1 MRNLLAISALM
12 FGFTG
17 VIDAAQS
24 KAESEVAMA
33 FTKYFDARENQEWD
47 TVAAM
52 ESASGTFNTNSDG
65 SFHKALAKTTA
76 AQWKAS
82 GQAGVLNTYYPEFSE
97 LADGVVYVRFYYEG
111 IAKNGSQASN
121 YRTRVTQNWVKEGG
135 KWVIKTQHYSPAQFG
150 GVHITVA
157 SDFED

>member
-1 MRNLLAISALM
+1 MRNLLVISALI
-12 FGFTG
+12 FGFIG
-17 VIDAAQS
+17 VTDAAQS

-33 FTKYFDARENQEWD
+33 FTKYFDARESQDWD

-65 SFHKALAKTTA
+65 SFHKALAKQTA
-76 AQWKAS
+76 AQWGAS
-82 GQAGVLNTYYPEFSE
+82 GQLGSLNTYYPEFSQI
-97 LADGVVYVRFYYEG
+97 ADGVVYVRFYYEG
-111 IAKNGSQASN
+111 VAQNGSISSD
-121 YRTRVTQNWVKEGG
+121 YRTRVSQNWVKEEG
-135 KWVIKTQHYSPAQFG
+135 KWVVKTSHYSPAQFG

>member
-1 MRNLLAISALM
+1 MKKLSIFICLFFIVSIQADNH
-12 FGFTG
+12 T
-17 VIDAAQS
+17 
-24 KAESEVAMA
+24 KAEKEVAVA
-33 FTKYFDARENQEWD
+33 FNQYFDARVNQDWD

-52 ESASGTFNTNSDG
+52 ESADGTYNTNSDG

-111 IAKNGSQASN
+111 IAMNQVTTGQELH
-121 YRTRVTQNWVKEGG
+121 RTG
-135 KWVIKTQHYSPAQFG
+135 
-150 GVHITVA
+150 
-157 SDFED
+157 

>member
-1 MRNLLAISALM
+1 MRNLLVISVLM
-12 FGFTG
+12 FSFAG

-24 KAESEVAMA
+24 KAESEVSMA
-33 FTKYFDARENQEWD
+33 FTKYFDARENQDWD

-76 AQWKAS
+76 VQWKAS

-111 IAKNGSQASN
+111 IAMNGSQASD
-121 YRTRVTQNWVKEGG
+121 YRTRVTQNWVKENG
-135 KWVIKTQHYSPAQFG
+135 KWVVKTQHYSPAQFG

>member
-1 MRNLLAISALM
+1 MRNLLVISALM
-12 FGFTG
+12 FSFTG
-17 VIDAAQS
+17 MINGAQS

-33 FTKYFDARENQEWD
+33 FTKYFDARENQDWD

-111 IAKNGSQASN
+111 IAMNGSQASD
-121 YRTRVTQNWVKEGG
+121 YRTRVTQNWVKENG
-135 KWVIKTQHYSPAQFG
+135 KWVVKTQHYSPAQFG